1 MAERSFLL
9 LLLFV
14 VGVGLKNAL
23 TFRNRNRNVAMYV
36 VGGVVLLRAMIPR
49 DDTKKRGGGGGKR
62 KERESA
68 VFFFASSFASF
79 SVGRRLRMNV
89 AFCVSKKLLERKR
102 DLSVSFSCV
111 SLIWGFAFTEESLRE
126 REREPRSIFSQKYL
140 SRISAPVFQ
149 KGGP

>member
-49 DDTKKRGGGGGKR
+49 DDDTKKRGGGGGKR

-111 SLIWGFAFTEESLRE
+111 PYLGFRVYRRKF
-126 REREPRSIFSQKYL
+126 
-140 SRISAPVFQ
+140 
-149 KGGP
+149 

>member
-1 MAERSFLL
+1 MAGRSFLL

-62 KERESA
+62 KERERG
-68 VFFFASSFASF
+68 VFFC
-79 SVGRRLRMNV
+79 VVLRV
-89 AFCVSKKLLERKR
+89 VVSE
-102 DLSVSFSCV
+102 
-111 SLIWGFAFTEESLRE
+111 
-126 REREPRSIFSQKYL
+126 
-140 SRISAPVFQ
+140 
-149 KGGP
+149 

>member
-23 TFRNRNRNVAMYV
+23 TLRNRNRNVAMYV

-102 DLSVSFSCV
+102 DLSVSFSFV
-111 SLIWGFAFTEESLRE
+111 SLIWGFAFTEESFERE
-126 REREPRSIFSQKYL
+126 RERAKVNFFSKST
-140 SRISAPVFQ
+140 SRE
-149 KGGP
+149 